1 MRRIVFWLVG
11 IGIALAFYLSGLTI
25 QLTRPTERAAVSNA
39 QQAAQAFA
47 PAATDGSASVA
58 APLRPDSTAASTP
71 RDARPAAL
79 ASATPVLTATPL
91 PTAPAE
97 AADEAI
103 LPSQAVAP
111 GAEPGQLSL
120 QGLPSDVTNILVLGS
135 DRRSKADPGR
145 TDVIMLVSVDRVNK
159 MVRMLS
165 IPRDLWVYIPG
176 VGYNRINTAHVFG
189 AYTKKPG
196 AGPALVK
203 ETIKYNLGLRIDR
216 YVVLDFN
223 GFKDVVNTLGGV
235 DVDVPCGLYDGDYI
249 QLAPG
254 HYHLNG
260 DQALRYA
267 RSRYSTSDFSRAA
280 RQQQIIRNLWEQT
293 PKGQLLFKIPQLWA
307 TYNERVDT
315 DLTLPELMSL
325 GALAA
330 QLRPE
335 SIKSR
340 VLTYPNVSPFTTDQ
354 GAMVL
359 RLIPAG
365 YQRLLADLFGA
376 SQMTVTSDKPMEAV
390 DEEPPARVVVLN
402 GTPKKD
408 LASLAASAM
417 RDETG
422 IAPHAV
428 GTAFTTDYP
437 KTLLLDYGAPAS
449 DLDRLSKFFGVA
461 AIRLARTLTDDTPD
475 VVVVLGADY
484 KSCKGR

>member
-1 MRRIVFWLVG
+1 MRRIVFWTVGILVG
-11 IGIALAFYLSGLTI
+11 LALYLSGLTI
-25 QLTRPTERAAVSNA
+25 QWVSPTDSPALSNA

-47 PAATDGSASVA
+47 PL
-58 APLRPDSTAASTP
+58 APL
-71 RDARPAAL
+71 AL
-79 ASATPVLTATPL
+79 ATASIDPAVTPPPTVTPEAT
-91 PTAPAE
+91 
-97 AADEAI
+97 DEAI
-103 LPSQAVAP
+103 LPSQVVAP
-111 GAEPGQLSL
+111 GAEPAQLSL
-120 QGLPSDVTNILVLGS
+120 EGLPSDVTNILVLGS

-159 MVRMLS
+159 VVRMLS

-176 VGYNRINTAHVFG
+176 IGNNRINTAHVFG
-189 AYTKKPG
+189 GYTKKPG

-203 ETIKYNLGLRIDR
+203 ETVKYNLGLRVDR

-223 GFKDVVNTLGGV
+223 GFKDVVDTLGGV
-235 DVDVPCGLYDGDYI
+235 DVDVPCGLYDGDFI

-254 HYHLNG
+254 HHHLNG
-260 DQALRYA
+260 TQALRYA

-293 PKGQLLFKIPQLWA
+293 PKSQLLFKIPQLWA

-335 SIKSR
+335 NIKSR
-340 VLTYPNVSPFTTDQ
+340 VLTYPNVSPFTTAQ

-359 RLIPAG
+359 RLNPTG
-365 YQRLLADLFGA
+365 YRQLLADLFGA
-376 SQMTVTSDKPMEAV
+376 AQMTVTSDKPLEAV
-390 DEEPPARVVVLN
+390 EETPPARVVVLN
-402 GTPKKD
+402 GTPRKD

-422 IAPHAV
+422 LAAHAT

-437 KTLLLDYGAPAS
+437 KTLLLDYGAPAG

-461 AIRLARTLTDDTPD
+461 ALRLPRPHDDDSPD